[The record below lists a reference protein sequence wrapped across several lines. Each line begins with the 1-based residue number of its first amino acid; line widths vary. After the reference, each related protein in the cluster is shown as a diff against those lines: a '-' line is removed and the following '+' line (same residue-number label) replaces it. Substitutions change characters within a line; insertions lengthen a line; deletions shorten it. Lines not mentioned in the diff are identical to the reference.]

1 MLPCSWGGMKLKPYE
16 TVAKLI
22 KDACAGFGTNELLLT
37 CCIIRYQPIM
47 KAVMVAHIELFGK
60 TVEDRIKDETK
71 GDYEK
76 LLLEVCAAADEN

>member
-1 MLPCSWGGMKLKPYE
+1 
-16 TVAKLI
+16 
-22 KDACAGFGTNELLLT
+22 
-37 CCIIRYQPIM
+37 M